1 MKDLFYGVNAGLL
14 IGIGG
19 TVYLSLASLGAGCK
33 IAGAVLFAVALI
45 CICAKGYSLY
55 TGKVGFMAY
64 AHGAGDFAALGCCL
78 LGNIVGTFAA
88 GVLIRFALPAVGVAA
103 ETLCDAKLEQEIP
116 TAFIRAL
123 FCGIL
128 MYLAVAVYREKSTYI
143 GILFC
148 VPVFILC
155 GFEHSVANMF
165 YFAVAGKLSLQ
176 TALYLAVIVLGNS
189 VGGLLLPI
197 LGMAAEIGSGKSK

>member
-88 GVLIRFALPAVGVAA
+88 GVLIRFALPAVGAAA

>member
-45 CICAKGYSLY
+45 CICTKGYSLY

-88 GVLIRFALPAVGVAA
+88 GVLIRFALPAVGAAA
-103 ETLCDAKLEQEIP
+103 ETICAAKLEQEIP
-116 TAFIRAL
+116 TALIRAL

-176 TALYLAVIVLGNS
+176 MALYLAVIVLGNS